1 MEIKFKKR
9 QEEFKYILSFDL
21 AKRKTGWALC
31 QINPFVVVKTGLV
44 ETKKDSVMPWVDFY
58 EQINGILDEVEVLC
72 GKETFFVTKERCP
85 NQAGARSTIEALQRL
100 AQAHAIFDL
109 VIGKREIY
117 CYDYVGVFSMSVKHF
132 YKKLLGRGAK
142 DLPDKEDINTY
153 LREQHPEFML
163 KSSECDISDAIGVA
177 QTLLQ
182 HKWNQDIE
190 TEKKAYR
197 KALKDARSE
206 RGKKNAAQ
214 ALELLE
220 KLKI

>member
-9 QEEFKYILSFDL
+9 QDEFKYVLSFDL

-31 QINPFVVVKTGLV
+31 QINPFIIIKTGLI
-44 ETKKDSVMPWVDFY
+44 ETGKDSIMPWVDFY
-58 EQINGILDEVEVLC
+58 NQVNNVFDEVGVLC
-72 GKETFFVTKERCP
+72 GQDDFFVTKERCP

-109 VIGKREIY
+109 AVGKREIY
-117 CYDYVGVFSMSVKHF
+117 CYDYIGVFSMSVKHF
-132 YKKLLGRGAK
+132 YKKLLGRESK
-142 DLPDKEDINTY
+142 DLPDKEDINAY
-153 LREQHPEFML
+153 LREQHPEFIL

-190 TEKKAYR
+190 AEKKIYR
-197 KALKDARSE
+197 KALKEAKTE
-206 RGKKNAAQ
+206 RGKKNATQ
-214 ALELLE
+214 ALRALE
-220 KLKI
+220 ELKI

>member
-31 QINPFVVVKTGLV
+31 RINPFVIVKTGLV
-44 ETKKDSVMPWVDFY
+44 ETEKDSIMPWVDFY
-58 EQINGILDEVEVLC
+58 EQINKVLDEVENLC
-72 GKETFFVTKERCP
+72 GRESFFVIKERCP

-100 AQAHAIFDL
+100 AQVHAIFDL
-109 VIGKREIY
+109 AIGKREIY
-117 CYDYVGVFSMSVKHF
+117 CYDYIGVFSMSVKHF
-132 YKKLLGRGAK
+132 YKKLLEREAK
-142 DLPDKEDINTY
+142 DLPGKEDINAY
-153 LREQHPEFML
+153 LRERHPEFSL
-163 KSSECDISDAIGVA
+163 KASECDISDAIGVA

-190 TEKKAYR
+190 AEKKVYR
-197 KALKDARSE
+197 KVLKEAKSE
-206 RGKKNAAQ
+206 RGKKNAIQ
-214 ALELLE
+214 TLESLE